1 MNNNLQKNNQPP
13 FKPSDPKFISQSD
26 FIYFKNE
33 LLQDLKVIESKIIS
47 KVKAIT
53 DEYEEKMLDMNL
65 KLGSC
70 QTKVLELSSN
80 FSSENSQTE
89 RVNKLYLFKSTTE
102 EKLSTQEKK
111 LKELN
116 DFLNESIYSMSK
128 NVQENINYPGVIGPN
143 SKFQNLHAFVDF
155 VINNI
160 NNINSFKEKMNNLDI
175 QSYKSKFE
183 KVMKNYK
190 LQMDSFISSSQ
201 NLTKETLVV
210 FDNKLNQLFITF
222 DNKVIEEKEFVQTN
236 IDKISEKHNELFN
249 NFSVMKEEFSKKI
262 DTNKEELE
270 KKIESISFKN
280 NQFYTDFEN
289 IDKKFEEINSL
300 LKLKI
305 SEYDEKLKEL
315 ETNLLSKIHHLFGL
329 MKRGGY
335 LPAQKKS
342 SMDFPYKSILDRD
355 NIFDKDINT
364 MKSLDKTIRETVPI
378 ESRIKKYIEGEITID
393 EIISNKER
401 KRLQNSSNEN
411 EHLNKM
417 LENDIIPL
425 LNNVKFV
432 KFQNEAIK
440 NNQENSDN
448 NKLFIDRKKVD
459 TYLIEKEN
467 ILLNKIPRKQII
479 KNLLKNS
486 SEPISNYY
494 MKNKIEKKDILN
506 QFRFF
511 QKKSSKRKILDFNNS
526 YKQHFNNSTSHFF
539 LKKKLEDEQDNDNGD
554 SDDLNDI
561 NRRTFSSANS
571 KTRNEQNSMRQNS
584 IMNFNTTD
592 ILKENSNSK
601 RKDNTR
607 TINDNKEN
615 NVNININSNNLNK
628 THNSINNNNN
638 LDKYNNINNSIEKS
652 VNNISNKNIN
662 KDIFIQDEN
671 KEIEFHKKKNKIIHN
686 FNSASKIFDLN
697 IKSENFWNTKY
708 KINPIQKS
716 IKILKNSG
724 SPLNQNLKLKMDK
737 DKEKEKDKL
746 QKSSVHYYLN
756 VKNKNK
762 K

>member
-1 MNNNLQKNNQPP
+1 MNNNIQKNNQPP
-13 FKPSDPKFISQSD
+13 FKPSDPKFISQGD

-53 DEYEEKMLDMNL
+53 DEYEEKMLNMNL
-65 KLGSC
+65 KLSSC
-70 QTKVLELSSN
+70 QTKILELSSN
-80 FSSENSQTE
+80 FSSENSQIE
-89 RVNKLYLFKSTTE
+89 RVNKLYVFKSISE
-102 EKLSTQEKK
+102 EKLSAQEKK

-116 DFLNESIYSMSK
+116 DSLNESIYSMNK
-128 NVQENINYPGVIGPN
+128 NIQENINYPGVIGPN

-160 NNINSFKEKMNNLDI
+160 NNMNSFKEKMNSIDI
-175 QSYKSKFE
+175 QSYKSKFD
-183 KVMKNYK
+183 KAMKNYK

-236 IDKISEKHNELFN
+236 LDKIHEKNNELFN
-249 NFSVMKEEFSKKI
+249 NLTVMKEELSKKI
-262 DTNKEELE
+262 DINKEELD

-280 NQFYTDFEN
+280 NQFYSDFEN
-289 IDKKFEEINSL
+289 IDKKIEEINVFV
-300 LKLKI
+300 KLKI
-305 SEYDEKLKEL
+305 SEYDEKLKEQ
-315 ETNLLSKIHHLFGL
+315 ENNLLSKIHHLFGL

-335 LPAQKKS
+335 LPAQKRNL
-342 SMDFPYKSILDRD
+342 MDTPYKSILGKD
-355 NIFDKDINT
+355 IFNDKDINT
-364 MKSLDKTIRETVPI
+364 FKSLDKNIKETVPV
-378 ESRIKKYIEGEITID
+378 ESSIKKYIEGEITID

-401 KRLQNSSNEN
+401 RRLQNSSKENEN
-411 EHLNKM
+411 INKM

-425 LNNVKFV
+425 LNNLKFV

-448 NKLFIDRKKVD
+448 KFIDRKKVD
-459 TYLIEKEN
+459 SYLIEKEN
-467 ILLNKIPRKQII
+467 IIINKIPRKQLI
-479 KNLLKNS
+479 KNLLQNS
-486 SEPISNYY
+486 SEPISNYFV
-494 MKNKIEKKDILN
+494 KNKIEKKDILN
-506 QFRFF
+506 QIRFF
-511 QKKSSKRKILDFNNS
+511 PKKSSTSKRKILDFNNS
-526 YKQHFNNSTSHFF
+526 YKHHFNNSTSHFF
-539 LKKKLEDEQDNDNGD
+539 LKKKLEDTHDIDNEEL
-554 SDDLNDI
+554 DDLHDV
-561 NRRTFSSANS
+561 NRRTFSSGNS

-601 RKDNTR
+601 TKDNNR

-615 NVNININSNNLNK
+615 NINMNNNNLDKSN
-628 THNSINNNNN
+628 NSINNNNLN
-638 LDKYNNINNSIEKS
+638 KHNNINNSIEKS
-652 VNNISNKNIN
+652 VNNIPNYNIN
-662 KDIFIQDEN
+662 KDTYIQDEN
-671 KEIEFHKKKNKIIHN
+671 KEIEYHKKKTKIIHN
-686 FNSASKIFDLN
+686 FNSASKLFDLN

-708 KINPIQKS
+708 KINPMQKN
-716 IKILKNSG
+716 IKIIKNSG

-737 DKEKEKDKL
+737 EKEKDKL
-746 QKSSVHYYLN
+746 QKPQVHYYLN

>member
-1 MNNNLQKNNQPP
+1 MNNNIQKNNQPP
-13 FKPSDPKFISQSD
+13 FKPSDPKFISQGD

-53 DEYEEKMLDMNL
+53 DEYEEKMLNMNL
-65 KLGSC
+65 KLSSC
-70 QTKVLELSSN
+70 QTKILELSSN
-80 FSSENSQTE
+80 FSSENSQIE
-89 RVNKLYLFKSTTE
+89 RVNKLYVFKSISE
-102 EKLSTQEKK
+102 EKLSAQEKK

-116 DFLNESIYSMSK
+116 DSLNESIYSMNK

-160 NNINSFKEKMNNLDI
+160 NNMNSFKEKMNSIDI
-175 QSYKSKFE
+175 QSYKSKFD

-236 IDKISEKHNELFN
+236 FDKIHEKNNELFN
-249 NFSVMKEEFSKKI
+249 NLTVMKEELSKKI
-262 DTNKEELE
+262 DINKEELD

-280 NQFYTDFEN
+280 NQFYSDFEN
-289 IDKKFEEINSL
+289 IDKKIEEINVFV
-300 LKLKI
+300 KLKI
-305 SEYDEKLKEL
+305 SEYDEKLKEQ
-315 ETNLLSKIHHLFGL
+315 ENNLLSKIRHLFGL

-335 LPAQKKS
+335 LPAQKRNL
-342 SMDFPYKSILDRD
+342 MDTPYKSILGKD
-355 NIFDKDINT
+355 IFNDKDINT
-364 MKSLDKTIRETVPI
+364 FKSLDKNIKETVPV
-378 ESRIKKYIEGEITID
+378 ESSIKKYIEGEITID

-401 KRLQNSSNEN
+401 RRLQNSSKENEN
-411 EHLNKM
+411 INKM

-425 LNNVKFV
+425 LNNLKFV

-440 NNQENSDN
+440 NNQENSE
-448 NKLFIDRKKVD
+448 NKFIDRKKVD
-459 TYLIEKEN
+459 SYLIEKEN
-467 ILLNKIPRKQII
+467 IIINKIPRKQLI
-479 KNLLKNS
+479 KNLLQNS
-486 SEPISNYY
+486 SEPISNYFV
-494 MKNKIEKKDILN
+494 KNKIEKKDILN
-506 QFRFF
+506 QIRFF
-511 QKKSSKRKILDFNNS
+511 PKKSSTSKRKILDFNNS
-526 YKQHFNNSTSHFF
+526 YKHHFNNSTSHFF
-539 LKKKLEDEQDNDNGD
+539 LKKKLEDTHDIDNEEL
-554 SDDLNDI
+554 DDLHDV
-561 NRRTFSSANS
+561 NRRTFSSGNS

-592 ILKENSNSK
+592 ILKDNSNSK
-601 RKDNTR
+601 TKDNNR

-615 NVNININSNNLNK
+615 NINMNNNNLDKSN
-628 THNSINNNNN
+628 NSINNNNLN
-638 LDKYNNINNSIEKS
+638 KHNNINNSIEKS
-652 VNNISNKNIN
+652 VNNIPNYNIN
-662 KDIFIQDEN
+662 KDTYIQDEN
-671 KEIEFHKKKNKIIHN
+671 KEIEYHKKKTKIIHN
-686 FNSASKIFDLN
+686 FNSASKLFDLN

-708 KINPIQKS
+708 KINPMQKN
-716 IKILKNSG
+716 IKIIKNSG

-737 DKEKEKDKL
+737 EKEKDKL
-746 QKSSVHYYLN
+746 QKPQVHYYLN

>member
-1 MNNNLQKNNQPP
+1 MNNNIQKNNQPP
-13 FKPSDPKFISQSD
+13 FKPSDPKFISQGD

-53 DEYEEKMLDMNL
+53 DEYEEKMLNMNL
-65 KLGSC
+65 KLSSC
-70 QTKVLELSSN
+70 QTKILELSSN
-80 FSSENSQTE
+80 FSSENSQIE
-89 RVNKLYLFKSTTE
+89 RVNKLYVFKSISE
-102 EKLSTQEKK
+102 EKLSAQEKK

-116 DFLNESIYSMSK
+116 DSLNESIYSMNK

-160 NNINSFKEKMNNLDI
+160 NNMNSFKEKMNSIDI
-175 QSYKSKFE
+175 QSYKSKFD
-183 KVMKNYK
+183 KAMKNYK

-236 IDKISEKHNELFN
+236 LDKIHEKNNELFN
-249 NFSVMKEEFSKKI
+249 NLTVMKEELSKKI
-262 DTNKEELE
+262 DINKEELD

-280 NQFYTDFEN
+280 NQFYSDFEN
-289 IDKKFEEINSL
+289 IDKKIEEINVFV
-300 LKLKI
+300 KLKI
-305 SEYDEKLKEL
+305 SEYDEKLKEQ
-315 ETNLLSKIHHLFGL
+315 ENNLLSKIHHLFGL

-335 LPAQKKS
+335 LPAQKRNL
-342 SMDFPYKSILDRD
+342 MDTPYKSILGKD
-355 NIFDKDINT
+355 IFNDKDINT
-364 MKSLDKTIRETVPI
+364 FKSLDKNIKETVPV
-378 ESRIKKYIEGEITID
+378 ESSIKKYIEGEITID

-401 KRLQNSSNEN
+401 RRLQNSSKENEN
-411 EHLNKM
+411 INKM
-417 LENDIIPL
+417 LENDIMPL
-425 LNNVKFV
+425 LNNLKFV

-448 NKLFIDRKKVD
+448 KFIDRKKVD
-459 TYLIEKEN
+459 SYLIEKEN
-467 ILLNKIPRKQII
+467 IIINKIPRKQLI
-479 KNLLKNS
+479 KNLLQNS
-486 SEPISNYY
+486 SEPISNYF

-506 QFRFF
+506 QIRFF
-511 QKKSSKRKILDFNNS
+511 PKKSSTSKRKILDFNNS
-526 YKQHFNNSTSHFF
+526 YKHHFNNSTSHFF
-539 LKKKLEDEQDNDNGD
+539 LKKKFEDTHDIDNEEL
-554 SDDLNDI
+554 DDLHDV
-561 NRRTFSSANS
+561 NRRTFSSGNS

-592 ILKENSNSK
+592 ILKDNSNSK
-601 RKDNTR
+601 TKDNNG

-615 NVNININSNNLNK
+615 NINM
-628 THNSINNNNN
+628 NNNN
-638 LDKYNNINNSIEKS
+638 LDKSNNSLNNNNLNKHNNINNSIEKS
-652 VNNISNKNIN
+652 VNNIPNYNIN
-662 KDIFIQDEN
+662 KDIYVQDEN
-671 KEIEFHKKKNKIIHN
+671 KEIEYHKKKTKIIHN
-686 FNSASKIFDLN
+686 FNSASKLFDLN

-708 KINPIQKS
+708 KINPMQKN
-716 IKILKNSG
+716 IKIIKNSG

-737 DKEKEKDKL
+737 EKEKDKL
-746 QKSSVHYYLN
+746 QKPQVHYYLN

>member
-1 MNNNLQKNNQPP
+1 MNNNIQKNNQPP
-13 FKPSDPKFISQSD
+13 FKPSDPKFISQGD

-53 DEYEEKMLDMNL
+53 DEYEEKMLNMNL
-65 KLGSC
+65 KLSSC
-70 QTKVLELSSN
+70 QTKILELSSN
-80 FSSENSQTE
+80 FSSENSQIE
-89 RVNKLYLFKSTTE
+89 RVNKLYVFKSISE
-102 EKLSTQEKK
+102 EKLSAQEKK

-116 DFLNESIYSMSK
+116 DSLNESIYSMNK

-160 NNINSFKEKMNNLDI
+160 NNMNSFKEKMNSIDI
-175 QSYKSKFE
+175 QSYKSKFD
-183 KVMKNYK
+183 KAMKNYK

-236 IDKISEKHNELFN
+236 LDKIHEKNNELFN
-249 NFSVMKEEFSKKI
+249 NLSVMKEELAKKI
-262 DTNKEELE
+262 DINKEELD

-280 NQFYTDFEN
+280 NQFYSDFEN
-289 IDKKFEEINSL
+289 IDKKIEEINVFV
-300 LKLKI
+300 KLKI
-305 SEYDEKLKEL
+305 SEYDEKLKEQ
-315 ETNLLSKIHHLFGL
+315 ENNLLSKIHHLFGL

-335 LPAQKKS
+335 LPAQKRNL
-342 SMDFPYKSILDRD
+342 MDTPYKSILGKD
-355 NIFDKDINT
+355 IFNDKDINT
-364 MKSLDKTIRETVPI
+364 FKSLDKNIKETVPV
-378 ESRIKKYIEGEITID
+378 ESSIKKYIEGEITID

-401 KRLQNSSNEN
+401 RRLQNSSKENEN
-411 EHLNKM
+411 INKM

-425 LNNVKFV
+425 LNNLKFV

-448 NKLFIDRKKVD
+448 KFIDRKKVD
-459 TYLIEKEN
+459 SYLIEKEN
-467 ILLNKIPRKQII
+467 IIINKIPRKQLI
-479 KNLLKNS
+479 KNLLQNS
-486 SEPISNYY
+486 SEPISNYFV
-494 MKNKIEKKDILN
+494 KNKIEKKDILN
-506 QFRFF
+506 QIRFF
-511 QKKSSKRKILDFNNS
+511 PKKSSTSKRKILDFNNS
-526 YKQHFNNSTSHFF
+526 YKHHFNNSTSHFF
-539 LKKKLEDEQDNDNGD
+539 LKKKLEDTHDIDNEEL
-554 SDDLNDI
+554 DDLHDV
-561 NRRTFSSANS
+561 NRRTFSSGNS

-592 ILKENSNSK
+592 ILKDNSNSK
-601 RKDNTR
+601 TKDNNR

-615 NVNININSNNLNK
+615 NINMNNNNLDKSN
-628 THNSINNNNN
+628 NSINNNNLN
-638 LDKYNNINNSIEKS
+638 KHNNINNSIEKS
-652 VNNISNKNIN
+652 VNNIPNYNIN
-662 KDIFIQDEN
+662 KDTYIQDEN
-671 KEIEFHKKKNKIIHN
+671 KEIEYHKKKTKIIHN
-686 FNSASKIFDLN
+686 FNSASKLFDLN

-708 KINPIQKS
+708 KINPMQKN
-716 IKILKNSG
+716 IKIIKNSG

-737 DKEKEKDKL
+737 EKEKDKL
-746 QKSSVHYYLN
+746 QKPQVHYYLN